1 MTPSQ
6 IVNGLDLNKQTKYS
20 KIQILE
26 KLKPDFIVVF
36 DSINETALSESKAL
50 NIPIV
55 VINTLANSKNKK
67 RSKPYDNDDL
77 QYIDFS
83 GERET
88 SLREKR
94 WYFWGSKLVLNK
106 LVFLFLIILI

>member
-20 KIQILE
+20 EIQILG

-55 VINTLANSKNKK
+55 VINTLAYSKNKK

-77 QYIDFS
+77 QYIYFS